1 MDIFKFLKKQPELN
15 RKLKNYK
22 AKDFEFIKNLKD
34 RDMPFLHDKKF
45 TKLIDV
51 IDAVLIVQQE
61 LGMKIF
67 KKRSKEIGYNVL
79 DSQLAYGYYYGF
91 CDAVIVTTEFRSGM
105 IELFY
110 LWINVVHRL
119 TKVGN
124 SPREFVDYFAQIQT
138 NFLHDKKCDF
148 YKGCMVGGQDAYDW
162 MNENSTTIMGLVSL
176 LEGNEEIKDK

>member
-22 AKDFEFIKNLKD
+22 VKDFEFIKNLKD
-34 RDMPFLHDKKF
+34 KDMPFLHNEKF

-51 IDAVLIVQQE
+51 IETVLLVQHE
-61 LGMKIF
+61 LGMQTF
-67 KKRSKEIGYNVL
+67 KKKSKEIGYNVL

-105 IELFY
+105 VELFY

-124 SPREFVDYFAQIQT
+124 TPREFVDYFAKIQT
-138 NFLHDKKCDF
+138 NFIHDKKCQF
-148 YKGCMVGGQDAYDW
+148 YKGCISGGQDAYDW
-162 MNENSTTIMGLVSL
+162 MGESKTTFMGLITLIESVKK
-176 LEGNEEIKDK
+176 IRDK